1 MYVWQTQKLQYAATS
16 VDLQPSTSTQ
26 TSFTRPKNLSGELY
40 CAIEYAK
47 LLEEEVEYGDLL
59 KLVANFSASSTMLL
73 SLAKPEN
80 WRTALQLEV
89 HESGTRLSSGRGRG
103 GVDWNFSGK

>member
-1 MYVWQTQKLQYAATS
+1 M
-16 VDLQPSTSTQ
+16 
-26 TSFTRPKNLSGELY
+26 NLSGELY

-59 KLVANFSASSTMLL
+59 KLIASFSASSTTLL

-89 HESGTRLSSGRGRG
+89 HESGVRFSSGRGSG
-103 GVDWNFSGK
+103 GEAWNLSGT